1 MSTKKRDDRIK
12 LAGIK
17 IFPKIGAS
25 AEERFIAQKCEVDLT
40 VEDNFEGAASQD
52 SLENSIDYSK
62 ILSVVQTAAH
72 QGEFALLETLAYK
85 IVRTVLR
92 EFPVKRV
99 RVKIRKW
106 PASLMDKIGYVEV
119 DVEES

>member
-1 MSTKKRDDRIK
+1 MSRKKRDDRIK

-17 IFPKIGAS
+17 IRPRIGVT
-25 AEERFIAQKCEVDLT
+25 AEERSIAQQCEVDLT

-52 SLENSIDYSK
+52 SLDNSIDYSK
-62 ILSVVQTAAH
+62 ILSVVQTTAQ

-85 IVRTVLR
+85 IVRTVLQ

-99 RVKIRKW
+99 RVKIRKR
-106 PASLMDKIGYVEV
+106 PASLADKIDYVEV

>member
-1 MSTKKRDDRIK
+1 MSGKKRDDRIK

-17 IFPKIGAS
+17 ICPKIGVS
-25 AEERFIAQKCEVDLT
+25 AEERSIAQKCEVDVT

-52 SLENSIDYSK
+52 SLDNSIDYSK
-62 ILSVVQTAAH
+62 ILSVVRTTAH
-72 QGEFALLETLAYK
+72 RGEFVLLETLAYR

-99 RVKIRKW
+99 RVKIRKR
-106 PASLMDKIGYVEV
+106 PESLMDKIDYVEV
-119 DVEES
+119 DIEES

>member
-40 VEDNFEGAASQD
+40 VEDEQDFIEDCSFCCRPNRIVISPIQEGEG
-52 SLENSIDYSK
+52 L
-62 ILSVVQTAAH
+62 LVTAMLTD
-72 QGEFALLETLAYK
+72 E
-85 IVRTVLR
+85 
-92 EFPVKRV
+92 
-99 RVKIRKW
+99 
-106 PASLMDKIGYVEV
+106 
-119 DVEES
+119 